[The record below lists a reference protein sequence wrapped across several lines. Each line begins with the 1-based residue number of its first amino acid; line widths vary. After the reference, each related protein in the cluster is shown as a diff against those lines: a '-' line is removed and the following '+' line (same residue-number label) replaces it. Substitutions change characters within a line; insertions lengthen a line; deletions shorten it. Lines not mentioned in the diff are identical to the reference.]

1 MYLSIYS
8 TSSSCSGR
16 TGYVISRLDTTWF
29 EISQNT
35 QNILSTCGKSHAES
49 VQWPG
54 IEHASRQL
62 VQVNKENVDLC
73 SESRYKTSNAYKL
86 CCQWWAVLVNSSHAN
101 PISIVNS
108 IVDVIVATI
117 AMFNNLATQPP
128 DCFVALALPSWLLLF
143 WCLFPGNITPVSD
156 VTSLQHLSS
165 VSCRYRGIRADVW
178 RTSLLCGWSNGLEL
192 INWPLH
198 NPDIGWESLK
208 R

>member
-8 TSSSCSGR
+8 TSSSCPAR
-16 TGYVISRLDTTWF
+16 TGYVIFRLDTTWF

-35 QNILSTCGKSHAES
+35 QNILSTCGRSHAES

-62 VQVNKENVDLC
+62 VQVNKENVHLC

-101 PISIVNS
+101 PIAIIVNS

-117 AMFNNLATQPP
+117 AMFITLQANHQIVSWPSACLV
-128 DCFVALALPSWLLLF
+128 DCFFFDV
-143 WCLFPGNITPVSD
+143 CFPGNITPVSD

-165 VSCRYRGIRADVW
+165 VSCRYRGRYTGWCLTDKP
-178 RTSLLCGWSNGLEL
+178 SLWLVQRSGT
-192 INWPLH
+192 H
-198 NPDIGWESLK
+198 
-208 R
+208 